1 MAHPYRSAG
10 RAGAKSKFRAMLGTD
25 RGAKHLNDD
34 TVASPNAKV
43 TSGIDDVKIMG
54 KCPPARLDRARGG
67 KVAKKG
73 VTVNV
78 IVPPAQ
84 PAVPPIP
91 PMMKSPMPPPGGP
104 AVPPPGMKPPM
115 MPPPNA
121 PVPGAGLSPMRARG
135 GRLQGGMAVN
145 RFGKEDKDGFT
156 SKDTYKYNAE
166 TARPG
171 QDVPLVKDQSRFTGR
186 ARGGKVH
193 SDEAEDKKLI
203 KRMIAQEEA
212 KEKSRGGYI
221 GGEPKSNKLKQW
233 AQYARKNS
241 YHKKDGGGI
250 GKYPL
255 TAGADSGVGRLQH
268 SRSQRK
274 HKD

>member
-91 PMMKSPMPPPGGP
+91 PMMKPPMPPPGGP

-121 PVPGAGLSPMRARG
+121 PVPGAGLPPM
-135 GRLQGGMAVN
+135 
-145 RFGKEDKDGFT
+145 
-156 SKDTYKYNAE
+156 
-166 TARPG
+166 
-171 QDVPLVKDQSRFTGR
+171 R

-212 KEKSRGGYI
+212 KEKSSGGYI
-221 GGEPKSNKLKQW
+221 GGESKPNKLKQW